1 MKKLETKCARVKIKD
16 GYLDKAYEWAK
27 ELNSR
32 SEEVY
37 QTLRDENVYIESV
50 FLEKTSEGN
59 FLIYFMKVKNSQEAR
74 TVADKSKHPIDEYHQ
89 KMMKEI
95 TEKGEKLEIL
105 IDFDRLEELS
115 L

>member
-16 GYLDKAYEWAK
+16 GCLDKAYEWAK
-27 ELNSR
+27 ELNNR

-59 FLIYFMKVKNSQEAR
+59 FLIYFMKVKRMIVHKYVSIFIFCC
-74 TVADKSKHPIDEYHQ
+74 S
-89 KMMKEI
+89 
-95 TEKGEKLEIL
+95 IL
-105 IDFDRLEELS
+105 D
-115 L
+115 